1 MDGHALPEWNG
12 LEAMATAG
20 SFEAGLFIIWT
31 LFGPL
36 ELWMTSL
43 VANETLYD
51 EHQVSIPPYGTCFT
65 SKKSGVA
72 KFANRS
78 RRCSGYQDISV
89 ILEVSRIHL

>member
-1 MDGHALPEWNG
+1 
-12 LEAMATAG
+12 MAAAV

-51 EHQVSIPPYGTCFT
+51 KYPYLLMDH
-65 SKKSGVA
+65 VL
-72 KFANRS
+72 
-78 RRCSGYQDISV
+78 RRRKAVLLSLRIV
-89 ILEVSRIHL
+89 LEDVLVVTKNFL

>member
-12 LEAMATAG
+12 LGAMATAAV

-43 VANETLYD
+43 VANETL
-51 EHQVSIPPYGTCFT
+51 
-65 SKKSGVA
+65 K
-72 KFANRS
+72 
-78 RRCSGYQDISV
+78 
-89 ILEVSRIHL
+89 

>member
-12 LEAMATAG
+12 LGAMATAV

-51 EHQVSIPPYGTCFT
+51 KHPYLLMDH
-65 SKKSGVA
+65 A
-72 KFANRS
+72 L
-78 RRCSGYQDISV
+78 RRRRALLLKLRTV
-89 ILEVSRIHL
+89 LEDVVV